1 VHSKRELYSF
11 CIQKGPSYLPFHPL
25 QVIKHLVCEERIR
38 PNLYLGIVEFVES
51 EKQMGI
57 VEFVESEK
65 QIFVLCKKVLK
76 SLAMGAPNDNV
87 EPSAHDNRAGT
98 SGEVDVADDG
108 THAAGVVAASE
119 WLAANLGGVG
129 YA

>member
-1 VHSKRELYSF
+1 VKKEYDQIF
-11 CIQKGPSYLPFHPL
+11 YL
-25 QVIKHLVCEERIR
+25 
-38 PNLYLGIVEFVES
+38 
-51 EKQMGI
+51 GI

-65 QIFVLCKKVLK
+65 QIFVLCKKVLNLRLK
-76 SLAMGAPNDNV
+76 SLAMGAPNV

>member
-1 VHSKRELYSF
+1 MHSKRELYSF

-38 PNLYLGIVEFVES
+38 PNLYL
-51 EKQMGI
+51 GI